1 MEDLHLSVQSVHF
14 LLFSLVLSVMIK
26 ISMLPRSLRP
36 DLVFSCI
43 FYDPFT
49 PKPIK
54 PIFKIHLFSQKKFKV
69 LFLCFCPTFLA
80 SILKLGQVFLC
91 VIPLTDL
98 FWGLVFLWG
107 GGINLGMKDINF
119 WHVEQI
125 KHSLVNHNVSLIE
138 STGRGIRLI
147 VRVDVTQ
154 TELCFAVSCRLS
166 SEDWTVTGQSQVMWV
181 LWAVLLWV
189 MPQRW
194 HLHHPLTHGTQ
205 LGCCPKRGRCNT

>member
-107 GGINLGMKDINF
+107 GINLGMKDINF
-119 WHVEQI
+119 
-125 KHSLVNHNVSLIE
+125 
-138 STGRGIRLI
+138 
-147 VRVDVTQ
+147 
-154 TELCFAVSCRLS
+154 
-166 SEDWTVTGQSQVMWV
+166 
-181 LWAVLLWV
+181 
-189 MPQRW
+189 
-194 HLHHPLTHGTQ
+194 
-205 LGCCPKRGRCNT
+205 